1 MRVRDYKVKF
11 THGISSYFRNIY
23 ESVSTIAVGMWITYK
38 TAMFERKVT
47 LQYPSHDPL
56 EGRPKDQILFPDGN
70 PKLPFESLLGAGQ
83 SYKGP
88 LSPRISERYR
98 GLLGYDEPKCISCL
112 LCAQICPIDVIT
124 VKGVKIEG
132 RKSKAPVTYTI
143 NYAKCMFCGLCVE
156 VCPTDAVFF
165 TRRFEGATFD
175 FRSLVRDFISGELR
189 RERLRLAAEATQK
202 AAQKKKR
209 EDSDET
215 GNF

>member
-1 MRVRDYKVKF
+1 VKF
-11 THGISSYFRNIY
+11 PHGISSYFSNIY
-23 ESVSTIAVGMWITYK
+23 ESVTTIASGMWITYK

-47 LQYPSHDPL
+47 LQYPSHDPVK
-56 EGRPKDQILFPDGN
+56 GRLKDEALFPAHN
-70 PKLPFESLLGAGQ
+70 PRPPFESLLGAGQ

-88 LSPRISERYR
+88 LNPRLSVRYR
-98 GLLGYDEPKCISCL
+98 GFLGYEEPKCISCL

-132 RKSKAPVTYTI
+132 RKTKAPITYSI

-156 VCPTDAVFF
+156 ICPTDAVFF

-175 FRSLVRDFISGELR
+175 FRTLIKDFISPEMR
-189 RERLRLAAEATQK
+189 RARLKLAAEAKQQ
-202 AAQKKKR
+202 AAQSKKGKT
-209 EDSDET
+209 SDET

>member
-1 MRVRDYKVKF
+1 VKSH
-11 THGISSYFRNIY
+11 HGISSYFRNIY
-23 ESVSTIAVGMWITYK
+23 ESFTTIAAGMWITYK

-56 EGRPKDQILFPDGN
+56 EGRLKDHVLFPEDN
-70 PKLPFESLLGAGQ
+70 AKVPFESLLGAGQ

-88 LSPRISERYR
+88 LNPRLSERYR

-132 RKSKAPVTYTI
+132 RKTKAPVTYTI

-156 VCPTDAVFF
+156 ICPTDAVFF

-175 FRSLVRDFISGELR
+175 FHSLVREFIGVELR
-189 RERLRLAAEATQK
+189 RERLRLSELAKKQM
-202 AAQKKKR
+202 AQNK
-209 EDSDET
+209 EGGDSGET
-215 GNF
+215 GNL

>member
-1 MRVRDYKVKF
+1 VKF
-11 THGISSYFRNIY
+11 PHAISSYFRNIY
-23 ESVSTIAVGMWITYK
+23 ESVTTIAGGMWITYK

-56 EGRPKDQILFPDGN
+56 EGRLKDRELFPADS
-70 PKLPFESLLGAGQ
+70 PKPPFERLLGAGQ

-88 LSPRISERYR
+88 LSPRLSERYR

-112 LCAQICPIDVIT
+112 LCSQICPIDVIT
-124 VKGVKIEG
+124 VKGVRIEG
-132 RKSKAPVTYTI
+132 RKTKAPVTYII

-175 FRSLVRDFISGELR
+175 FRSLCTEFISVELR
-189 RERLRLAAEATQK
+189 RERLRLAAEAKQK
-202 AAQKKKR
+202 TAQTKKG
-209 EDSDET
+209 EDTGET
-215 GNF
+215 GNL